1 MTVSDLEQ
9 ARFLASWRTFIHA
22 WADKVIAQH
31 GGASQADRDDIRQAA
46 YEAAWTAYL
55 ECKQQPE
62 HEDPETLAKMRISRA
77 TKNAALTHWYQ
88 LRGLPRDDKQRGA
101 GRRARLLRETLAQ
114 IAATELRY
122 CEERLEVTTDSLIAY
137 QLLMVGLVHGTLEAE
152 PPDTRVLH
160 QEVKQRLAFAI
171 NKLAPE
177 QHELIVSVYFEH
189 QSLREVG
196 ERLGRSKS
204 STSRLHCAA
213 LRVLRD
219 EMIAFASS
227 LSPRAADRPT
237 GGTPSPDL

>member
-1 MTVSDLEQ
+1 MTVSDLEHEQ
-9 ARFLASWRTFIHA
+9 FLRSWRAFIHM

-31 GGASQADRDDIRQAA
+31 GGASRADRDDIRQAA
-46 YEAAWTAYL
+46 YEAAWTAYVQ
-55 ECKQQPE
+55 CKQQPE
-62 HEDPETLAKMRISRA
+62 HEDPQTLARMRISRA
-77 TKNAALTHWYQ
+77 TKDAALAHWYK
-88 LRGLPRDDKQRGA
+88 LRGLPRDDHQRGA
-101 GRRARLLRETLAQ
+101 GPKARLLRETLAQ

-122 CEERLEVTTDSLIAY
+122 CQERLEVTTDSLIAY
-137 QLLMVGLVHGTLEAE
+137 QLLMVGLVHGNHEVE

-171 NKLAPE
+171 NKLAPD

-196 ERLGRSKS
+196 ERLGRSSS

-227 LSPRAADRPT
+227 LSPRTAGRPT
-237 GGTPSPDL
+237 DGTPTPDL